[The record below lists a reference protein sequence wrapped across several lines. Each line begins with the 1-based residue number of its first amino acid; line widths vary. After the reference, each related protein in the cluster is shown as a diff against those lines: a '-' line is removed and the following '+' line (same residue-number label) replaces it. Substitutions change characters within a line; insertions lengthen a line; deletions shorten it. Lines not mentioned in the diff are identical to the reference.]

1 MTDQKIRIKLEAF
14 DHILLDKAVGEIVVT
29 AKRTGALI
37 VGPVPLPTRIKRF
50 TILIS
55 PHVNK
60 DARDQYEL
68 RMHKRVLDIEEP
80 TSDTVDQ
87 LMKLELPSGVAIAI
101 KVD

>member
-1 MTDQKIRIKLEAF
+1 MTEQKIRINLEAF
-14 DHILLDKAVGEIVVT
+14 DHILLDKAVDEIVVT
-29 AKRTGALI
+29 AKRTGARI

-68 RMHKRVLDIEEP
+68 RMHKRLLDIEEP
-80 TSDTVDQ
+80 TPDTVDQ
-87 LMKLELPSGVAIAI
+87 LMKLALPSGVDIELR
-101 KVD
+101 VS